1 MLSIMQSFVLLKV
14 IISYYEN
21 LLCLTDQ
28 NKPFLYIYLRKS
40 ENYKEKHKN
49 LKGYE

>member
-1 MLSIMQSFVLLKV
+1 MQSFVLLKV

-21 LLCLTDQ
+21 LLWLTDQ
-28 NKPFLYIYLRKS
+28 NKPYIYLRKS